1 MIPCGLPPGCSSPS
15 ITPTWLCS
23 AGTAPHGSPW
33 AASPPALLPHCRLLP
48 MGCSIGPNCS
58 YWSVRGR
65 GFSRPQPLMH
75 CGLFHG
81 CTARS
86 ALPSAYRLQGDFPS
100 PGLHGAFALCLE
112 LLLPFSCS
120 DLGACRNA
128 SLIYSFSCCCAVLVP
143 FLKSAL
149 TEAKPVSPM
158 GSALANSRYF
168 LDLYVGKGAA
178 SMLFSQMP
186 LLQHAIPSYKNLAA
200 EAQFRHNSMSV
211 YRIK

>member
-1 MIPCGLPPGCSSPS
+1 MGSISPS
-15 ITPTWLCS
+15 PPASLQ
-23 AGTAPHGSPW
+23 AAPHGLQHRPQLLLLECPW
-33 AASPPALLPHCRLLP
+33 LWLLPA
-48 MGCSIGPNCS
+48 STPNAL
-58 YWSVRGR
+58 W
-65 GFSRPQPLMH
+65 
-75 CGLFHG
+75 
-81 CTARS
+81 
-86 ALPSAYRLQGDFPS
+86 ALPWLHGKICSASAYRLQGDVPS
-100 PGLHGAFALCLE
+100 PGLYGAFALCLE

-178 SMLFSQMP
+178 STLFSQMP